1 MTSSYVWVALLS
13 AGIFGMV
20 TVLDK
25 RLASYDMPSLPAF
38 YMGVI
43 ISLLSYATISLVLTG
58 LPENAHIGRLI
69 AAAISGLC
77 WGGALGMMFW
87 GYKLEEASRAS
98 AIIHTFPVFVAVLA
112 VVFLGETLV
121 AGQWAAIVVVVA
133 GAFTIS
139 TWGSGGGRII
149 RLNRAFPI
157 LIGASLFTALG
168 LLTGK
173 YALEE
178 LPVWFVYATRNYGM
192 AVTFAFLWRPGA
204 FRELFGALGSWRT
217 VLLLFL
223 AEFSLGPL
231 AIMLNVAAINLGP
244 VSLVSTIT
252 ATRPLFVFIFGTLL
266 STSAFPLLDEPL
278 DRRTLAVKLVAIV
291 MVVGGIAMLTLM

>member
-1 MTSSYVWVALLS
+1 
-13 AGIFGMV
+13 
-20 TVLDK
+20 
-25 RLASYDMPSLPAF
+25 
-38 YMGVI
+38 
-43 ISLLSYATISLVLTG
+43 
-58 LPENAHIGRLI
+58 
-69 AAAISGLC
+69 
-77 WGGALGMMFW
+77 MMFW